1 VSGTSLTDFFQPFID
16 WADGFGLVG
25 LAIVSA
31 TEAAFQ
37 PIPPDVLVIPMVVE
51 ADSLL
56 SISMIVLVATLSS
69 VLGAFVGYGIGYYGG
84 IPILEKFVSQANI
97 NRLNT

>member
-1 VSGTSLTDFFQPFID
+1 MSGTSLTDFFQPFID

-51 ADSLL
+51 ADSLF
-56 SISMIVLVATLSS
+56 SISMIVLVATLSLS
-69 VLGAFVGYGIGYYGG
+69 LIH
-84 IPILEKFVSQANI
+84 I
-97 NRLNT
+97 

>member
-1 VSGTSLTDFFQPFID
+1 MSGTSLTDFFQPFID

-51 ADSLL
+51 ADSLF

-69 VLGAFVGYGIGYYGG
+69 VLGAFV
-84 IPILEKFVSQANI
+84 FANQSWTHQPGPQTHWQKETV
-97 NRLNT
+97 LHL